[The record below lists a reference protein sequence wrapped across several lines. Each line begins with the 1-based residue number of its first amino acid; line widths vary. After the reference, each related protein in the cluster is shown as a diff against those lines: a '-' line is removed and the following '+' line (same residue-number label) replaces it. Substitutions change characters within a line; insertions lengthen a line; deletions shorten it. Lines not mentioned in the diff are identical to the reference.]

1 MVIFLIVRP
10 VLVVSASVLDE
21 NVVEQR
27 SRRGQASKW
36 VRHSKSTALAAPS
49 AAAGTAFTCA
59 ATDDAGTV
67 WTVHVAVNAD
77 STVD

>member
-36 VRHSKSTALAAPS
+36 VRHSKSTARPRPARPQ
-49 AAAGTAFTCA
+49 
-59 ATDDAGTV
+59 
-67 WTVHVAVNAD
+67 
-77 STVD
+77 

>member
-1 MVIFLIVRP
+1 AAR
-10 VLVVSASVLDE
+10 AG
-21 NVVEQR
+21 EQM
-27 SRRGQASKW
+27 GETFQ
-36 VRHSKSTALAAPS
+36 VDCPAAPS

-59 ATDDAGTV
+59 ATDDASTV

>member
-1 MVIFLIVRP
+1 LIFARVVSSLMVIFLIVRP

-36 VRHSKSTALAAPS
+36 
-49 AAAGTAFTCA
+49 
-59 ATDDAGTV
+59 
-67 WTVHVAVNAD
+67 
-77 STVD
+77 